1 MIIIIVI
8 KLIILVIERGEWHTV
23 VVNIFHIIIEVWDKV
38 SYMLWRNYSNN
49 KMLSD
54 SPLQTQFS
62 FCLKNCWIKCGTKLQ
77 NAGDTLQI
85 NERLL
90 RNIFGLTW
98 APGKLWLLEKKQ
110 YITDWILN
118 FGPVNK
124 KKLVNLHIVQFDLEL
139 FTFVKSAT
147 TWMYYNCC
155 YKK

>member
-1 MIIIIVI
+1 
-8 KLIILVIERGEWHTV
+8 
-23 VVNIFHIIIEVWDKV
+23 
-38 SYMLWRNYSNN
+38 MLWRNYSNN

-62 FCLKNCWIKCGTKLQ
+62 FCLKNCWINCGTKLQ

-90 RNIFGLTW
+90 RNFFTLTW

-110 YITDWILN
+110 YITDWIL
-118 FGPVNK
+118 GLSI
-124 KKLVNLHIVQFDLEL
+124 KKLVNLYIVQFGLEL

-155 YKK
+155 YKKKLWWWLILYFSLLSLSSLLLSSLSSL